1 MFMYSSVSKKMI
13 YNKNLCKWSFKEYV
27 IYKLLTKMSEV
38 KYWIGR
44 WFVSLAQD
52 QIYGIMVLGLGIV
65 VLV

>member
-1 MFMYSSVSKKMI
+1 
-13 YNKNLCKWSFKEYV
+13 
-27 IYKLLTKMSEV
+27 MSEV

-65 VLV
+65 ALV